1 MKHFLHILVLTLILA
16 LPLRVCA
23 DTVTF
28 DFTTDGGLHALGI
41 GKPNPKKGTDLS
53 DKGYTLQ
60 DVTLTQKKNNAST
73 PTRIWNSKGNI
84 ELRFYANSELTLS
97 VPAGKQITSIIFT
110 GNLKSTCNSG
120 ALNDLSWTNKN
131 SVTNSVTFKA
141 SATNNIKTITVNYS
155 ATQPTKPI
163 AKVNSIK
170 ELKTL
175 ASGTKAT
182 LTLTDGNE
190 GSMARVLYVFGTGNT
205 QEAYVRDATG
215 AICFY
220 GINPNVPF
228 VSNQHLAGQITGEYV
243 VENGVPYFKA
253 IPNVTNTSLLVIA
266 APVTEQAVQP
276 TEIEAKNY
284 LDNTADWVYLKNLTL
299 VDDAL
304 TTQDGIVINNRFGSN
319 EKYTAPYQGA
329 IIDLTG
335 IVVPNSGRKEIN
347 PIYLNSHR
355 PITFV
360 IDEEKTFVLPQSD
373 ITDAAVR
380 LKRTFSA
387 DHWDTFAVPFDI
399 EEKDLAG
406 AKIAIFTK
414 QVEDNNL
421 IFDDKQTQIEAGK
434 PYLIKWNIENPTFEG
449 ITLKATKPETVT
461 SNDGQY
467 SFVAVYSPKT
477 LALDKTERYLST
489 DKSLNYPVSVD
500 NKANLLKGLHA
511 YYRVPATATVKISF
525 SSTPNA
531 ITRPFMLTNK
541 VMKVYNLNGQY
552 VGSTLNNLPKGVYIV
567 NGHKLII
574 K

>member
-28 DFTTDGGLHALGI
+28 DFTTDEGLKALGI
-41 GKPNPKKGTDLS
+41 EKPKQGKAANLS

-120 ALNDLSWTNKN
+120 ALNGLSWINN
-131 SVTNSVTFKA
+131 DSVISSVTFKA
-141 SATNNIKTITVNYS
+141 SATNNINTITVNYS

-175 ASGTKAT
+175 ESGTKAT

-205 QEAYVRDATG
+205 QEAYVRDTTG
-215 AICFY
+215 AVCFY

-243 VENGVPYFKA
+243 VENGVPCFKA

-276 TEIEAKNY
+276 KEIKAKNY
-284 LDNTADWVYLKNLTL
+284 LDNTADWVCLKDQTL

-329 IIDLTG
+329 IIDLAG

-360 IDEEKTFVLPQSD
+360 IDEEKAFVLPQSD

-406 AKIAIFTK
+406 AKIATFTK
-414 QVEDNNL
+414 QVEDNTM
-421 IFDDKQTQIEAGK
+421 IFDDKQTQIAAGK

-449 ITLKATKPETVT
+449 ITLKTTTPETVT

-489 DKSLNYPVSVD
+489 DESLNYPRNAD

-525 SSTPNA
+525 SPTPNA
-531 ITRPFMLTNK
+531 ITRPYMLTNK
-541 VMKVYNLNGQY
+541 ATKVYNLNGQY
-552 VGSTLNNLPKGVYIV
+552 VGSTLTNLPKGVYIV

>member
-1 MKHFLHILVLTLILA
+1 MKHFLHILALTLLWVS
-16 LPLRVCA
+16 PLRVCA
-23 DTVTF
+23 ESVTF
-28 DFTTDGGLHALGI
+28 DFTTDGGLNALGI
-41 GKPNPKKGTDLS
+41 AKPNQGKATNLL
-53 DKGYTLQ
+53 DKGYSLQ
-60 DVTLTQKKNNAST
+60 DVTLTQKQNNAST

-97 VPAGKQITSIIFT
+97 VPAGKQITSIVFT
-110 GNLKSTCNSG
+110 GKLKSTCNSG
-120 ALNDLSWTNKN
+120 ALNGLSWTNN
-131 SVTNSVTFKA
+131 DSVINSVTFKA
-141 SATNNIKTITVNYS
+141 SATNNINTITVNYS

-175 ASGTKAT
+175 ESGTKAT

-215 AICFY
+215 AVCFY

-243 VENGVPYFKA
+243 VENGVPCFKA

-276 TEIEAKNY
+276 KEIEAKNY
-284 LDNTADWVYLKNLTL
+284 LDNTADWVCLKDQTL
-299 VDDAL
+299 IDDAL

-329 IIDLTG
+329 IIDLAG
-335 IVVPNSGRKEIN
+335 IVVPNSERKEIN
-347 PIYLNSHR
+347 PIYLNNHR

-380 LKRTFSA
+380 LKRTFSS

-399 EEKDLAG
+399 EAKELSG
-406 AKIAIFTK
+406 A
-414 QVEDNNL
+414 
-421 IFDDKQTQIEAGK
+421 
-434 PYLIKWNIENPTFEG
+434 
-449 ITLKATKPETVT
+449 
-461 SNDGQY
+461 
-467 SFVAVYSPKT
+467 
-477 LALDKTERYLST
+477 
-489 DKSLNYPVSVD
+489 
-500 NKANLLKGLHA
+500 
-511 YYRVPATATVKISF
+511 
-525 SSTPNA
+525 
-531 ITRPFMLTNK
+531 
-541 VMKVYNLNGQY
+541 
-552 VGSTLNNLPKGVYIV
+552 
-567 NGHKLII
+567 
-574 K
+574 

>member
-28 DFTTDGGLHALGI
+28 DFTTNRGLKALGI
-41 GKPNPKKGTDLS
+41 EKPKQGKAANLS

-60 DVTLTQKKNNAST
+60 DVTLTQKKNNAPM

-110 GNLKSTCNSG
+110 GNLKSTCYSG
-120 ALNDLSWTNKN
+120 ALNGLSWTNNN
-131 SVTNSVTFKA
+131 SMINSVTFKA
-141 SATNNIKTITVNYS
+141 SATNKINTITVYYS

-163 AKVNSIK
+163 AKVNCIK
-170 ELKTL
+170 ELKAL

-205 QEAYVRDATG
+205 QEAYVRDTTG
-215 AICFY
+215 AVCFY

-243 VENGVPYFKA
+243 VENGVPCFKA

-276 TEIEAKNY
+276 KEIKAKNY
-284 LDNTADWVYLKNLTL
+284 LDNTADWVCLKDQTL

-319 EKYTAPYQGA
+319 KKYTAPYQGA
-329 IIDLTG
+329 IIDLVG

-347 PIYLNSHR
+347 PIYLNNHR

-360 IDEEKTFVLPQSD
+360 IDEEKAFVLPQSD
-373 ITDAAVR
+373 ITDAAVH

-387 DHWDTFAVPFDI
+387 DHWDTFSVPFDI
-399 EEKDLAG
+399 EEKDLAN
-406 AKIAIFTK
+406 AKIATFTK
-414 QVEDNNL
+414 QVEDNTM
-421 IFDDKQTQIEAGK
+421 IFDDKQTQIAAGK
-434 PYLIKWNIENPTFEG
+434 PYLIKWNIKNPTFEG

-489 DKSLNYPVSVD
+489 DESLNYPVSAD
-500 NKANLLKGLHA
+500 NEANLLKGLHA

-531 ITRPFMLTNK
+531 ITRPYMLTDK
-541 VMKVYNLNGQY
+541 AMKVYNLNGQY
-552 VGSTLNNLPKGVYIV
+552 VGSTLSNLPKGVYIV

>member
-1 MKHFLHILVLTLILA
+1 MA

-28 DFTTDGGLHALGI
+28 DFTTDGGLNALGI
-41 GKPNPKKGTDLS
+41 VKPKQGKATNLL
-53 DKGYTLQ
+53 DKGYSLQ
-60 DVTLTQKKNNAST
+60 DVTLTQKQNNAST

-84 ELRFYANSELTLS
+84 ELRFYTNSELTLS
-97 VPAGKQITSIIFT
+97 VPAGKQITSIVLT
-110 GNLKSTCNSG
+110 GNLKCTCNCG
-120 ALNDLSWTNKN
+120 ALNGLSWTNNN
-131 SVTNSVTFKA
+131 SVISSVTFKA
-141 SATNNIKTITVNYS
+141 SATNNINTITVNYS

-170 ELKTL
+170 ELKAL

-182 LTLTDGNE
+182 LTFTDGNE
-190 GSMARVLYVFGTGNT
+190 GSMARVLYAFGTGDT

-215 AICFY
+215 AVCFY

-276 TEIEAKNY
+276 KEIEAKNY
-284 LDNTADWVYLKNLTL
+284 LDNTADWVCLKDQTL
-299 VDDAL
+299 INDAL

-319 EKYTAPYQGA
+319 EKYTTPYQGA
-329 IIDLTG
+329 IIDLAG

-347 PIYLNSHR
+347 PIYLNNHR

-399 EEKDLAG
+399 EAKDLAG
-406 AKIAIFTK
+406 AKIATFTK
-414 QVEDNNL
+414 QVEDNTM

-434 PYLIKWNIENPTFEG
+434 PYLIKWNIDNPTFEG
-449 ITLKATKPETVT
+449 ITLKATTPETVT

-477 LALDKTERYLST
+477 LTVDKTERYLST
-489 DKSLNYPVSVD
+489 DESLNYPVSAD
-500 NKANLLKGLHA
+500 NKTNLLKGLHA
-511 YYRVPATATVKISF
+511 YYRVPPTATVKISF

-531 ITRPFMLTNK
+531 ITRPYMLTDK
-541 VMKVYNLNGQY
+541 AIKVYNLNGQY
-552 VGSTLNNLPKGVYIV
+552 VGSTLSNLPKGVYIV
-567 NGHKLII
+567 NGQKLII

>member
-1 MKHFLHILVLTLILA
+1 MI
-16 LPLRVCA
+16 
-23 DTVTF
+23 
-28 DFTTDGGLHALGI
+28 
-41 GKPNPKKGTDLS
+41 
-53 DKGYTLQ
+53 
-60 DVTLTQKKNNAST
+60 
-73 PTRIWNSKGNI
+73 
-84 ELRFYANSELTLS
+84 
-97 VPAGKQITSIIFT
+97 
-110 GNLKSTCNSG
+110 
-120 ALNDLSWTNKN
+120 
-131 SVTNSVTFKA
+131 NSVTFKA
-141 SATNNIKTITVNYS
+141 SATNKINTITVYYS

-163 AKVNSIK
+163 AKVNCIK
-170 ELKTL
+170 ELKAL

-190 GSMARVLYVFGTGNT
+190 GSMARILYVFGTGNT
-205 QEAYVRDATG
+205 QEAYVRDMTG
-215 AICFY
+215 AVCFY

-228 VSNQHLAGQITGEYV
+228 VSNQHIAGQITGEYV
-243 VENGVPYFKA
+243 VKNGVPCFKA

-276 TEIEAKNY
+276 KEIKAKNY
-284 LDNTADWVYLKNLTL
+284 LDNTADWVCLKDQTL

-319 EKYTAPYQGA
+319 EKYTAPYQDA
-329 IIDLTG
+329 IIDLAG
-335 IVVPNSGRKEIN
+335 IVVPNSRRKEIN
-347 PIYLNSHR
+347 PIYLNNHR

-360 IDEEKTFVLPQSD
+360 IDEEKAFVLPQSD

-387 DHWDTFAVPFDI
+387 DHWDTFSVPFDI

-406 AKIAIFTK
+406 AKIATFTK
-414 QVEDNNL
+414 QVEDNTM
-421 IFDDKQTQIEAGK
+421 IFDDKQTQIAAGK
-434 PYLIKWNIENPTFEG
+434 PYLIKWNIENPIFEG

-489 DKSLNYPVSVD
+489 DESLNYPISVD
-500 NKANLLKGLHA
+500 NKTNLLNGLHA

-525 SSTPNA
+525 SSTSDA
-531 ITRPFMLTNK
+531 ITRPYILTNK

-552 VGSTLNNLPKGVYIV
+552 VGSTLTNLPKGVYIV

>member
-1 MKHFLHILVLTLILA
+1 MKHFLHIFVLTLILA

-28 DFTTDGGLHALGI
+28 DFTTDEGLNALGI
-41 GKPNPKKGTDLS
+41 KKPNPKKGTDLS
-53 DKGYTLQ
+53 DTGYTLQ
-60 DVTLTQKKNNAST
+60 DVTLTQKKKNASA
-73 PTRIWNSKGNI
+73 PTRIWNSKVNI

-97 VPAGKQITSIIFT
+97 VPAEKQITSIVFT

-120 ALNDLSWTNKN
+120 SLNDLSWTNNN
-131 SVTNSVTFKA
+131 SVISSVTFKA
-141 SATNNIKTITVNYS
+141 SATNNINTITVNYS

-170 ELKTL
+170 ELKAL
-175 ASGTKAT
+175 ASGTKAI

-205 QEAYVRDATG
+205 QEAYIRDKTG
-215 AICFY
+215 AVCFY
-220 GINPNVPF
+220 SINPNVAF

-276 TEIEAKNY
+276 KEIEAKNY
-284 LDNTADWVYLKNLTL
+284 LDNTADWVCLKNLTL
-299 VDDAL
+299 IDDAL
-304 TTQDGIVINNRFGSN
+304 STQDGIVINNRFGSN

-329 IIDLTG
+329 IIDLAG
-335 IVVPNSGRKEIN
+335 IVVPNSERKEIN
-347 PIYLNSHR
+347 PIYLNNHR

-360 IDEEKTFVLPQSD
+360 IDEEKAFVLPQSD

-399 EEKDLAG
+399 EAKDLAN
-406 AKIAIFTK
+406 AKIATFTK
-414 QVEDNNL
+414 QVEDNTM

-434 PYLIKWNIENPTFEG
+434 PYLIKWNIENPSFEG
-449 ITLKATKPETVT
+449 ITLKATTPETVT

-477 LALDKTERYLST
+477 LVVDKTERYLST
-489 DKSLNYPVSVD
+489 DESLNYPVSAD
-500 NKANLLKGLHA
+500 NKANLLKGLHT

-531 ITRPFMLTNK
+531 ITRPYMLTDK
-541 VMKVYNLNGQY
+541 AMKVYNLNGQY
-552 VGSTLNNLPKGVYIV
+552 VGSTLSNLPKGVYIV
-567 NGHKLII
+567 NGHKMII

>member
-1 MKHFLHILVLTLILA
+1 MKHFLHIFVLTLILA

-28 DFTTDGGLHALGI
+28 DFTTDGGLNALGI
-41 GKPNPKKGTDLS
+41 KKPNPKKGTDLS
-53 DKGYTLQ
+53 DTGYTLQ
-60 DVTLTQKKNNAST
+60 DVTLTQKKKNASA
-73 PTRIWNSKGNI
+73 PTRIWNSKVNI

-97 VPAGKQITSIIFT
+97 VPAEKQITSIVFT

-120 ALNDLSWTNKN
+120 SLNDLSWTNNN
-131 SVTNSVTFKA
+131 SVISSVTFKA
-141 SATNNIKTITVNYS
+141 SATNNINTITVNYS

-170 ELKTL
+170 ELKAL
-175 ASGTKAT
+175 ASGTKAI

-205 QEAYVRDATG
+205 QEAYIRDKTG
-215 AICFY
+215 AVCFY
-220 GINPNVPF
+220 SINPNVAF

-276 TEIEAKNY
+276 KEIEAKNY
-284 LDNTADWVYLKNLTL
+284 LDNTADWVCLKNLTL
-299 VDDAL
+299 IDDAL
-304 TTQDGIVINNRFGSN
+304 STQDGIVINNRFGSN

-329 IIDLTG
+329 IIDLAG
-335 IVVPNSGRKEIN
+335 IVVPNSERKEIN
-347 PIYLNSHR
+347 PIYLNNHR

-360 IDEEKTFVLPQSD
+360 IDEEKAFVLPQSD

-399 EEKDLAG
+399 EAKDLAN
-406 AKIAIFTK
+406 AKIATFTK
-414 QVEDNNL
+414 QVEDNTM

-434 PYLIKWNIENPTFEG
+434 PYLIKWNIENPSFEG
-449 ITLKATKPETVT
+449 ITLKATTPETVT

-477 LALDKTERYLST
+477 LVVDKTERYLST
-489 DKSLNYPVSVD
+489 DESLNYPVSAD
-500 NKANLLKGLHA
+500 NKANLLKGLHT

-531 ITRPFMLTNK
+531 ITRPYMLTDK
-541 VMKVYNLNGQY
+541 AMKVYNLNGQY
-552 VGSTLNNLPKGVYIV
+552 VGSTLSNLPKGVYIV
-567 NGHKLII
+567 NGHKMII

>member
-1 MKHFLHILVLTLILA
+1 MKHFLHILGLTLILA

-120 ALNDLSWTNKN
+120 ALNGSSWTNNN

-141 SATNNIKTITVNYS
+141 SATNNINTITVNYS

-163 AKVNSIK
+163 AKVNCIK
-170 ELKTL
+170 ELKAL

-205 QEAYVRDATG
+205 QEAYVRDTTG
-215 AICFY
+215 AVCFY

-228 VSNQHLAGQITGEYV
+228 VSNQHIAGQITGEYV
-243 VENGVPYFKA
+243 VENGVPCFKA

-276 TEIEAKNY
+276 KEIKAKNY
-284 LDNTADWVYLKNLTL
+284 LDNTADWVCLKDQTL
-299 VDDAL
+299 VDDTL

-319 EKYTAPYQGA
+319 NKYTAPYQGA
-329 IIDLTG
+329 IIDLAG

-347 PIYLNSHR
+347 PIYLNNHR

-360 IDEEKTFVLPQSD
+360 IDEEKAFVLPQSD

-399 EEKDLAG
+399 EKKDLAG
-406 AKIAIFTK
+406 AKTATFTK
-414 QVEDNNL
+414 QVEDNTM

-467 SFVAVYSPKT
+467 SFVAVYSPQN

-489 DKSLNYPVSVD
+489 DESLNYPLSAD

-525 SSTPNA
+525 SPTPNA
-531 ITRPFMLTNK
+531 ITRPYMLTNK
-541 VMKVYNLNGQY
+541 VMTVYNLNGQY
-552 VGSTLNNLPKGVYIV
+552 VGSTLTNLPKGVYIV

>member
-16 LPLRVCA
+16 LPLRLCA
-23 DTVTF
+23 NTVTF
-28 DFTTDGGLHALGI
+28 DFTTDVGLNALGI

-53 DKGYTLQ
+53 DTGYTLQ
-60 DVTLTQKKNNAST
+60 DVTLTQKKNNASM

-97 VPAGKQITSIIFT
+97 VPAGKQITSIVLT
-110 GNLKSTCNSG
+110 GNLKCTCNCG
-120 ALNDLSWTNKN
+120 ALNGLSWTNNN
-131 SVTNSVTFKA
+131 SVMSSVTFKA
-141 SATNNIKTITVNYS
+141 SATNNINTITVNYS

-182 LTLTDGNE
+182 LTFTDGNE
-190 GSMARVLYVFGTGNT
+190 DSMARVLYVFETGNT

-215 AICFY
+215 AVCFY

-266 APVTEQAVQP
+266 APVTEQTVQP
-276 TEIEAKNY
+276 NEIEAKNY
-284 LDNTADWVYLKNLTL
+284 LDNTADCVCLKDQTL
-299 VDDAL
+299 IDDAL

-319 EKYTAPYQGA
+319 ENYTAPYKGA

-335 IVVPNSGRKEIN
+335 IAVPNSERKEIN
-347 PIYLNSHR
+347 PIYLNNQR

-360 IDEEKTFVLPQSD
+360 IDEEKAFVLPQSD

-387 DHWDTFAVPFDI
+387 EHWDTFAVPFDI
-399 EEKDLAG
+399 EAKDLAS
-406 AKIAIFTK
+406 AKIATFTK
-414 QVEDNNL
+414 QVEDNTM
-421 IFDDKQTQIEAGK
+421 IFNDKQTQIAAGK

-449 ITLKATKPETVT
+449 ITLKATTPETVT

-477 LALDKTERYLST
+477 LAVDKTERYLST
-489 DKSLNYPVSVD
+489 DESLNYPVSAD
-500 NKANLLKGLHA
+500 NKANLLKGLHV
-511 YYRVPATATVKISF
+511 YYCVPATATVKISF

-531 ITRPFMLTNK
+531 ITRPYMLTNK
-541 VMKVYNLNGQY
+541 AMKVYNLNGQY
-552 VGSTLNNLPKGVYIV
+552 VGSTLSNLPKGVYIV

>member
-1 MKHFLHILVLTLILA
+1 MKHFLHILVLTLVLA
-16 LPLRVCA
+16 SPLRVCA
-23 DTVTF
+23 ESVTF
-28 DFTTDGGLHALGI
+28 DFTTDGGLNALGI
-41 GKPNPKKGTDLS
+41 VKPNQGKATNLL
-53 DKGYTLQ
+53 DKGYSLQ
-60 DVTLTQKKNNAST
+60 DVTLTQKQNNAST

-84 ELRFYANSELTLS
+84 ELRFYANSEITLS

-120 ALNDLSWTNKN
+120 ALNGLSWTNN
-131 SVTNSVTFKA
+131 DSMINSVTFKA
-141 SATNNIKTITVNYS
+141 SATNNINTITVNYS

-163 AKVNSIK
+163 AKVNCIK

-182 LTLTDGNE
+182 LTFTDGNE

-205 QEAYVRDATG
+205 QQAYVRDTTG
-215 AICFY
+215 AVCFY

-243 VENGVPYFKA
+243 VENGIPYFKA

-276 TEIEAKNY
+276 KEIEAKNY
-284 LDNTADWVYLKNLTL
+284 LDNTADWVCLKDQTL
-299 VDDAL
+299 IDDAL

-319 EKYTAPYQGA
+319 EKYTAPYKGA
-329 IIDLTG
+329 IIDLAG
-335 IVVPNSGRKEIN
+335 IVVPNSERKEIN
-347 PIYLNSHR
+347 PIYLNNHR

-360 IDEEKTFVLPQSD
+360 IDEEKAFALPQSD

-399 EEKDLAG
+399 EAKDLAS
-406 AKIAIFTK
+406 AKIATFTK
-414 QVEDNNL
+414 QVEDNTL
-421 IFDDKQTQIEAGK
+421 IFNDKKTQIKAGK

-449 ITLKATKPETVT
+449 ITLKATTPETVT

-477 LALDKTERYLST
+477 LAVDKTERYLST
-489 DKSLNYPVSVD
+489 DESLNYPVSAD

-525 SSTPNA
+525 SPTPNA
-531 ITRPFMLTNK
+531 ITRPYMLTNK
-541 VMKVYNLNGQY
+541 AMKVYNLNGQY
-552 VGSTLNNLPKGVYIV
+552 VGSTLSDLPKGVYIV

>member
-28 DFTTDGGLHALGI
+28 DFTTDGGLNALGI
-41 GKPNPKKGTDLS
+41 KKPNPKKGTDLS
-53 DKGYTLQ
+53 DEGYTLH

-73 PTRIWNSKGNI
+73 PTRIWNSKSNI

-97 VPAGKQITSIIFT
+97 VPAGKQITSIVFT

-120 ALNDLSWTNKN
+120 ALNGLSWTNNN
-131 SVTNSVTFKA
+131 SVISSVTFKA
-141 SATNNIKTITVNYS
+141 SATNNINTITVNYS

-170 ELKTL
+170 ELKAL

-182 LTLTDGNE
+182 LILTDGNE
-190 GSMARVLYVFGTGNT
+190 GSMARVLYAFGTGNT

-215 AICFY
+215 AVCFY

-276 TEIEAKNY
+276 KEIEAKNY
-284 LDNTADWVYLKNLTL
+284 LDNTADWVCLKDQTL
-299 VDDAL
+299 IDDAL

-329 IIDLTG
+329 IIDLAG

-347 PIYLNSHR
+347 PIYLNNHR

-373 ITDAAVR
+373 ITDVAVR

-399 EEKDLAG
+399 EAKDLAS
-406 AKIAIFTK
+406 AKIATFTK
-414 QVEDNNL
+414 QVEDNTL

-449 ITLKATKPETVT
+449 ITLKATTPETVT

-477 LALDKTERYLST
+477 LAVNKTERYLST
-489 DKSLNYPVSVD
+489 DESLNYPVSAD

-531 ITRPFMLTNK
+531 ITRPYMHTDK
-541 VMKVYNLNGQY
+541 AVKVYNLNGQY
-552 VGSTLNNLPKGVYIV
+552 VGNTLSNLPKGVYIM

>member
-1 MKHFLHILVLTLILA
+1 MKHFLHILALTLLWVS
-16 LPLRVCA
+16 PLRVCA

-28 DFTTDGGLHALGI
+28 DFTNDGGLNALGI
-41 GKPNPKKGTDLS
+41 EKPKQGKAANLS

-60 DVTLTQKKNNAST
+60 DVTLMQKKNNAST

-97 VPAGKQITSIIFT
+97 VPAGKQITSIVFT
-110 GNLKSTCNSG
+110 GKLKSTCNSG
-120 ALNDLSWTNKN
+120 ALNGLSWTNN
-131 SVTNSVTFKA
+131 DSVINSVTFKA
-141 SATNNIKTITVNYS
+141 SATNNINTITVNYS

-175 ASGTKAT
+175 ESGTKAT

-215 AICFY
+215 AVCFY

-276 TEIEAKNY
+276 KEIEAKNY
-284 LDNTADWVYLKNLTL
+284 LDNTADWVCLKDQTL

-319 EKYTAPYQGA
+319 EKYTAPYKGA
-329 IIDLTG
+329 IIDLAG
-335 IVVPNSGRKEIN
+335 IVVPNSERKEIN
-347 PIYLNSHR
+347 PIYLNNHR

-373 ITDAAVR
+373 ITDVAVR

-399 EEKDLAG
+399 EAKDLAG
-406 AKIAIFTK
+406 AKIATFTK
-414 QVEDNNL
+414 QVEDNTM
-421 IFDDKQTQIEAGK
+421 IFDDKQTQIAAGK

-449 ITLKATKPETVT
+449 ITLKATTPETVT
-461 SNDGQY
+461 SNDGKY

-489 DKSLNYPVSVD
+489 DENLNYPVSAD

-525 SSTPNA
+525 SSTSDA
-531 ITRPFMLTNK
+531 ITRPYMLTNK
-541 VMKVYNLNGQY
+541 AMKVYNLNGQY
-552 VGSTLNNLPKGVYIV
+552 VGSTLSNLPKGVYIV

>member
-28 DFTTDGGLHALGI
+28 DFTTDEGLKALGI
-41 GKPNPKKGTDLS
+41 EKPKQGKAANLS

-120 ALNDLSWTNKN
+120 ALNGLSWINN
-131 SVTNSVTFKA
+131 DSVISSVTFKA
-141 SATNNIKTITVNYS
+141 SATNYINTITVNYS

-163 AKVNSIK
+163 AKVNCIK

-205 QEAYVRDATG
+205 QEAYVRDTTG
-215 AICFY
+215 AVCFY

-243 VENGVPYFKA
+243 VENGIPYFKA

-276 TEIEAKNY
+276 KEIKAKNY
-284 LDNTADWVYLKNLTL
+284 LDNTADWVCLKDQTL

-319 EKYTAPYQGA
+319 EKYTAPYKGA
-329 IIDLTG
+329 IIDLAG
-335 IVVPNSGRKEIN
+335 IVVPNSERKEIN
-347 PIYLNSHR
+347 PIYLNNHR

-360 IDEEKTFVLPQSD
+360 IDEEKAFTLPQSD

-406 AKIAIFTK
+406 AKIATFTK
-414 QVEDNNL
+414 QVEDNTM

-434 PYLIKWNIENPTFEG
+434 PYLIKWNIENSTFEG
-449 ITLKATKPETVT
+449 ITLKTTTPETVT

-489 DKSLNYPVSVD
+489 DESLNYPRNAD

-525 SSTPNA
+525 SSIPNA
-531 ITRPFMLTNK
+531 ITRPYMLTNK
-541 VMKVYNLNGQY
+541 AIKVYNLNGQY

>member
-28 DFTTDGGLHALGI
+28 DFTTDGGLHALGT

-120 ALNDLSWTNKN
+120 ALNGLSWTNNN
-131 SVTNSVTFKA
+131 SMINSVTFKA
-141 SATNNIKTITVNYS
+141 SATNKINTITVNYS

-163 AKVNSIK
+163 AKVNCIK
-170 ELKTL
+170 ELKAL

-215 AICFY
+215 AVCFY

-266 APVTEQAVQP
+266 APITEQAVQP
-276 TEIEAKNY
+276 KEIEAKNY
-284 LDNTADWVYLKNLTL
+284 LDNTADWVCLKDQTL
-299 VDDAL
+299 IDDAL

-335 IVVPNSGRKEIN
+335 IAVPNSERKEIN
-347 PIYLNSHR
+347 PIYLNNQR

-399 EEKDLAG
+399 EAKDLAG
-406 AKIAIFTK
+406 AKIATFTK
-414 QVEDNNL
+414 QVEDNTM

-461 SNDGQY
+461 SNDGKY

-489 DKSLNYPVSVD
+489 DENLNYPVSAD
-500 NKANLLKGLHA
+500 NKTNLLKGLHA

-525 SSTPNA
+525 SSTSDA
-531 ITRPFMLTNK
+531 ITHPYMLTNK
-541 VMKVYNLNGQY
+541 VMKAYNLNGQY
-552 VGSTLNNLPKGVYIV
+552 VGSTLSDLPKGVYIV

>member
-1 MKHFLHILVLTLILA
+1 M
-16 LPLRVCA
+16 
-23 DTVTF
+23 
-28 DFTTDGGLHALGI
+28 
-41 GKPNPKKGTDLS
+41 
-53 DKGYTLQ
+53 
-60 DVTLTQKKNNAST
+60 
-73 PTRIWNSKGNI
+73 
-84 ELRFYANSELTLS
+84 
-97 VPAGKQITSIIFT
+97 
-110 GNLKSTCNSG
+110 
-120 ALNDLSWTNKN
+120 SWTNNN
-131 SVTNSVTFKA
+131 SVISSVTFKA
-141 SATNNIKTITVNYS
+141 SATNNINTITVNYS

-170 ELKTL
+170 ELKAL

-190 GSMARVLYVFGTGNT
+190 GSMARVLYAFGTGDT

-215 AICFY
+215 AVCFY

-276 TEIEAKNY
+276 KEIEAKNY
-284 LDNTADWVYLKNLTL
+284 LDNTADWVCLKDQTL
-299 VDDAL
+299 INDAL

-329 IIDLTG
+329 IIDLAG
-335 IVVPNSGRKEIN
+335 IAVPNSGRKEIN
-347 PIYLNSHR
+347 PIYLNNHR

-373 ITDAAVR
+373 ITDVAVR

-399 EEKDLAG
+399 EAKDLAG
-406 AKIAIFTK
+406 AKIATFTK
-414 QVEDNNL
+414 QVEDNTL

-449 ITLKATKPETVT
+449 ITLKATTPETVT

-477 LALDKTERYLST
+477 LTVDKTERYLST
-489 DKSLNYPVSVD
+489 DESLNYPVSAD
-500 NKANLLKGLHA
+500 NKTNLLKGLHA

-531 ITRPFMLTNK
+531 ITRPYMLTNK
-541 VMKVYNLNGQY
+541 AMKVYNLNGQY
-552 VGSTLNNLPKGVYIV
+552 VGSTLSNLPKGAYIV

>member
-1 MKHFLHILVLTLILA
+1 MKHFLHILALTLLWVS
-16 LPLRVCA
+16 PLRVCA
-23 DTVTF
+23 ESVTF
-28 DFTTDGGLHALGI
+28 DFTTDEGLNALGI
-41 GKPNPKKGTDLS
+41 AKPKQGKATNLL
-53 DKGYTLQ
+53 DKGYSLQ
-60 DVTLTQKKNNAST
+60 DVTLTQKQNNASM

-97 VPAGKQITSIIFT
+97 VPAGKQITSIVFT
-110 GNLKSTCNSG
+110 GKLKSTCNSG
-120 ALNDLSWTNKN
+120 ALNGLSWTNN
-131 SVTNSVTFKA
+131 NLVINSVTFKA
-141 SATNNIKTITVNYS
+141 SATNNINTITVNYS

-182 LTLTDGNE
+182 LTFTDGNE
-190 GSMARVLYVFGTGNT
+190 GSMARVLYAFGTGNT

-215 AICFY
+215 AVCFY

-276 TEIEAKNY
+276 KEIEAKNY
-284 LDNTADWVYLKNLTL
+284 LDNTADWVCLKDQTL

-329 IIDLTG
+329 IIDLAG
-335 IVVPNSGRKEIN
+335 IAVPNSGRKEIN
-347 PIYLNSHR
+347 PIYLNNHR

-399 EEKDLAG
+399 EAKDLAG
-406 AKIAIFTK
+406 AKIATFTK
-414 QVEDNNL
+414 QVEDNTL

-449 ITLKATKPETVT
+449 ITLKATTPETVT

-477 LALDKTERYLST
+477 LTVDKTERYLST
-489 DKSLNYPVSVD
+489 DESLNYPVSAD

-511 YYRVPATATVKISF
+511 YYRVPATAIVKISF
-525 SSTPNA
+525 SSTSDA
-531 ITRPFMLTNK
+531 ITHPYMLTNK

-552 VGSTLNNLPKGVYIV
+552 VGSMLNNLPKGVYIV

>member
-1 MKHFLHILVLTLILA
+1 MKQFLHILVLTLILA

-28 DFTTDGGLHALGI
+28 DFTTDGGLNALGI
-41 GKPNPKKGTDLS
+41 EKPKQGKAANLS

-60 DVTLTQKKNNAST
+60 DVTLTQKQNNASM
-73 PTRIWNSKGNI
+73 PTRIWNSKGSI
-84 ELRFYANSELTLS
+84 DLRTYPNSELTLS
-97 VPAGKQITSIIFT
+97 VPVGKQITSISFD
-110 GNLKSTCNSG
+110 GNVKNTCNIG
-120 ALNDLSWTNKN
+120 ELNGLSWTNN
-131 SVTNSVTFKA
+131 DSVINSVTFKA
-141 SATNNIKTITVNYS
+141 SATNNINTITVNYS
-155 ATQPTKPI
+155 ATQPTEPI

-170 ELKTL
+170 ELKAL

-215 AICFY
+215 AVCFY
-220 GINPNVPF
+220 GINPNVAF

-276 TEIEAKNY
+276 KEIEAKNY
-284 LDNTADWVYLKNLTL
+284 LDNTADWVCLKDQTL
-299 VDDAL
+299 IDDAL

-329 IIDLTG
+329 IIDLAG
-335 IVVPNSGRKEIN
+335 IAVPNSERKEIN
-347 PIYLNSHR
+347 PIYLNNHR

-360 IDEEKTFVLPQSD
+360 IDEEKAFVLPQSD

-399 EEKDLAG
+399 EAKDLAS
-406 AKIAIFTK
+406 AKIAKFTK
-414 QVEDNNL
+414 QVENNTL
-421 IFDDKQTQIEAGK
+421 IFDNKQSQIEAGK

-449 ITLKATKPETVT
+449 IKLKTTTPETVT

-477 LALDKTERYLST
+477 LAVDKTERYLST
-489 DKSLNYPVSVD
+489 DESLNYPVSAD

-531 ITRPFMLTNK
+531 ITRPYMLTDK
-541 VMKVYNLNGQY
+541 AMKVYNLNGQY
-552 VGSTLNNLPKGVYIV
+552 VGSTLSNLPKGVYIV

>member
-28 DFTTDGGLHALGI
+28 DFTTDGGLNALGI
-41 GKPNPKKGTDLS
+41 VKPKQGKATNLL
-53 DKGYTLQ
+53 DKGYSLQ
-60 DVTLTQKKNNAST
+60 DVTLTQKQNNASM

-97 VPAGKQITSIIFT
+97 VPAGKQITSIVFT

-120 ALNDLSWTNKN
+120 ALNGLSWTNNN
-131 SVTNSVTFKA
+131 SVISSVTFKA
-141 SATNNIKTITVNYS
+141 SATNNINTITVNYS

-170 ELKTL
+170 ELKAL

-190 GSMARVLYVFGTGNT
+190 GSMARVLYAFGTGDT
-205 QEAYVRDATG
+205 QEAYVHDATG
-215 AICFY
+215 AVCFY

-276 TEIEAKNY
+276 KEIEAKNY
-284 LDNTADWVYLKNLTL
+284 LDNTADWVCLKDQTL
-299 VDDAL
+299 INDAL

-319 EKYTAPYQGA
+319 EKHTAPYQGA
-329 IIDLTG
+329 IIDLAG
-335 IVVPNSGRKEIN
+335 IAVPNSGRKEIN
-347 PIYLNSHR
+347 PIYLNNHR

-373 ITDAAVR
+373 ITDVAVR

-399 EEKDLAG
+399 EAKDLAG
-406 AKIAIFTK
+406 AKIATFTK
-414 QVEDNNL
+414 QVEDNTL

-449 ITLKATKPETVT
+449 ITLKATTPETVT

-477 LALDKTERYLST
+477 LTVDKTERYLST
-489 DKSLNYPVSVD
+489 DESLNYPVSAD
-500 NKANLLKGLHA
+500 NKTNLLKGLHA

-531 ITRPFMLTNK
+531 ITRPYMLTNK
-541 VMKVYNLNGQY
+541 AMKVYNLNGQY
-552 VGSTLNNLPKGVYIV
+552 VGSTLSNLPKGAYIV

>member
-1 MKHFLHILVLTLILA
+1 MKHFLHILALTLLWVS
-16 LPLRVCA
+16 PLRVCA
-23 DTVTF
+23 ESVTF
-28 DFTTDGGLHALGI
+28 DFTTDEGLNALGI
-41 GKPNPKKGTDLS
+41 VKPKQGKATNLL
-53 DKGYTLQ
+53 DKGYSLQ
-60 DVTLTQKKNNAST
+60 DVTLTQKQNNAST
-73 PTRIWNSKGNI
+73 PTRIWNSKDNI

-97 VPAGKQITSIIFT
+97 VPAGKQITSIVFT
-110 GNLKSTCNSG
+110 GKLKSTCNSG
-120 ALNDLSWTNKN
+120 ALNGLSWTNN
-131 SVTNSVTFKA
+131 DSVINSVTFKA
-141 SATNNIKTITVNYS
+141 SATNNINTITVNYS

-175 ASGTKAT
+175 ESGTKAT

-243 VENGVPYFKA
+243 VEYGVPYFKA

-276 TEIEAKNY
+276 KEIEAKNY
-284 LDNTADWVYLKNLTL
+284 LDNTADWVCLKDQTL
-299 VDDAL
+299 IDDAL

-319 EKYTAPYQGA
+319 EKYTAPYKGT
-329 IIDLTG
+329 IIDLAG
-335 IVVPNSGRKEIN
+335 IVVPNSERKEIN
-347 PIYLNSHR
+347 PIYLNNHR

-360 IDEEKTFVLPQSD
+360 IDEEKAFALPQSD

-380 LKRTFSA
+380 LKHTFST

-399 EEKDLAG
+399 EAKDLAG
-406 AKIAIFTK
+406 AKIATFTK
-414 QVEDNNL
+414 QVEDNTM
-421 IFDDKQTQIEAGK
+421 IFDDKQSQIAAGK

-449 ITLKATKPETVT
+449 ITLKTTTPETVT

-489 DKSLNYPVSVD
+489 DESLNYPVSAD

-531 ITRPFMLTNK
+531 ITRPYILTNK

-552 VGSTLNNLPKGVYIV
+552 VGSTLSNLPKGVYIV

>member
-28 DFTTDGGLHALGI
+28 DFTTDGGLKALGI
-41 GKPNPKKGTDLS
+41 EKPKQGKAANLS
-53 DKGYTLQ
+53 DEGYTLQ
-60 DVTLTQKKNNAST
+60 DVTLTQKKNNAQM

-84 ELRFYANSELTLS
+84 ELRFYASSELTLS

-120 ALNDLSWTNKN
+120 ALNGLSWTNDN
-131 SVTNSVTFKA
+131 SVINSVTFKA
-141 SATNNIKTITVNYS
+141 SATNKINTITVNYS

-170 ELKTL
+170 ELKAL

-205 QEAYVRDATG
+205 QEAYVRDKTG
-215 AICFY
+215 AVCFY

-276 TEIEAKNY
+276 KEIEAKNY
-284 LDNTADWVYLKNLTL
+284 LDNTADWVCLKDQTL
-299 VDDAL
+299 IDDAI

-319 EKYTAPYQGA
+319 NKYTAPYQGA
-329 IIDLTG
+329 IIDLAG
-335 IVVPNSGRKEIN
+335 IVVPNSGRKDIN

-399 EEKDLAG
+399 EAKDLAS
-406 AKIAIFTK
+406 AKIAKFTK
-414 QVEDNNL
+414 QVENNTL
-421 IFDDKQTQIEAGK
+421 IFDDKQSQIEAGK

-449 ITLKATKPETVT
+449 ITLKTTTPETVT

-489 DKSLNYPVSVD
+489 DESLNYPVSAD

-525 SSTPNA
+525 SSTPDA
-531 ITRPFMLTNK
+531 ITRPYMLTNK

-552 VGSTLNNLPKGVYIV
+552 VGSTLSDLPKGVYIV

>member
-1 MKHFLHILVLTLILA
+1 MKYFLHILVLTLILA

-28 DFTTDGGLHALGI
+28 DFTTDGGLNALGI
-41 GKPNPKKGTDLS
+41 KKPNPKKGTDLS
-53 DKGYTLQ
+53 DEGYTLH

-97 VPAGKQITSIIFT
+97 VPVGKQITSIVFT

-120 ALNDLSWTNKN
+120 ALNGLSWTNNN
-131 SVTNSVTFKA
+131 SVISSVTFKA
-141 SATNNIKTITVNYS
+141 SATNNINTITVNYS

-205 QEAYVRDATG
+205 QEAYIRDKTG
-215 AICFY
+215 AVCFY
-220 GINPNVPF
+220 SINPNVAF

-243 VENGVPYFKA
+243 VENGIPYFKA

-276 TEIEAKNY
+276 KEIEAKNY
-284 LDNTADWVYLKNLTL
+284 LDNTADWVCLKDQTL
-299 VDDAL
+299 INDAL

-335 IVVPNSGRKEIN
+335 IAVPNSERKEIN
-347 PIYLNSHR
+347 PIYLNNHR

-399 EEKDLAG
+399 EAKDLAS
-406 AKIAIFTK
+406 AKIATFTK
-414 QVEDNNL
+414 QVEDNTL
-421 IFDDKQTQIEAGK
+421 IFDDKQTLIEAGK

-449 ITLKATKPETVT
+449 ITLKATTPETVT

-467 SFVAVYSPKT
+467 SFVAVYSPKN

-489 DKSLNYPVSVD
+489 DESLNYPVSAD

-531 ITRPFMLTNK
+531 ITRPYILTNK

-552 VGSTLNNLPKGVYIV
+552 VGSTLSNLPKGVYIV

>member
-28 DFTTDGGLHALGI
+28 DFTTDRGLNALGI
-41 GKPNPKKGTDLS
+41 VKPKQGKATNLL
-53 DKGYTLQ
+53 DKGYSLQ
-60 DVTLTQKKNNAST
+60 DVTLTQKQNNASM

-97 VPAGKQITSIIFT
+97 VPAGKQITSIVFT
-110 GNLKSTCNSG
+110 GKLKSTCNSG
-120 ALNDLSWTNKN
+120 ALNGLSWTNNN
-131 SVTNSVTFKA
+131 SVMSSVTFKA
-141 SATNNIKTITVNYS
+141 SATNNINTITVNYS

-170 ELKTL
+170 ELKAL

-182 LTLTDGNE
+182 LTFTDGNE
-190 GSMARVLYVFGTGNT
+190 GSMARVLYAFGTGNT
-205 QEAYVRDATG
+205 QEAYVRDKTG
-215 AICFY
+215 AVCFY

-266 APVTEQAVQP
+266 APVTEQTVQP
-276 TEIEAKNY
+276 KEIEAKNY
-284 LDNTADWVYLKNLTL
+284 LDNTADWVCLKDQTL
-299 VDDAL
+299 IDDAL

-329 IIDLTG
+329 IIDLAG

-347 PIYLNSHR
+347 PIYLNNHR

-399 EEKDLAG
+399 EAKDLAG
-406 AKIAIFTK
+406 VKIATFTK
-414 QVEDNNL
+414 QVEDNTL

-449 ITLKATKPETVT
+449 ITLKATTPETVT

-477 LALDKTERYLST
+477 LAMDKTERYLST
-489 DKSLNYPVSVD
+489 DESLNYPVSAD

-531 ITRPFMLTNK
+531 ITRPYMLTNK

-552 VGSTLNNLPKGVYIV
+552 VGNTLSNLPKGVYIV

>member
-1 MKHFLHILVLTLILA
+1 MKHFLHIFVLTLILA

-23 DTVTF
+23 DTVIF
-28 DFTTDGGLHALGI
+28 DFTTDGGLNALGI
-41 GKPNPKKGTDLS
+41 KKPNPKKGTDLS
-53 DKGYTLQ
+53 DTGYTLQ
-60 DVTLTQKKNNAST
+60 DVTLTQKKKNASA
-73 PTRIWNSKGNI
+73 PTRLWNSKVNI

-97 VPAGKQITSIIFT
+97 VPAEKQITSIVFT

-120 ALNDLSWTNKN
+120 SLNDLSWTNNN
-131 SVTNSVTFKA
+131 SVISSVTFKA
-141 SATNNIKTITVNYS
+141 SATNNINTITVNYS

-170 ELKTL
+170 ELKAL
-175 ASGTKAT
+175 ASGTKAI

-205 QEAYVRDATG
+205 QEAYIRDKTG
-215 AICFY
+215 AVCFY
-220 GINPNVPF
+220 SINPNVAF

-276 TEIEAKNY
+276 KEIEAKNY
-284 LDNTADWVYLKNLTL
+284 LDNTADWVCLKNLTL
-299 VDDAL
+299 IDDAL
-304 TTQDGIVINNRFGSN
+304 STQDGIVINNRFGSN

-329 IIDLTG
+329 IIDLAG
-335 IVVPNSGRKEIN
+335 IVVPNSERKEIN
-347 PIYLNSHR
+347 PIYLNNHR

-360 IDEEKTFVLPQSD
+360 IDEEKAFVLPQSD

-399 EEKDLAG
+399 EAKDLAN
-406 AKIAIFTK
+406 AKIATFTK
-414 QVEDNNL
+414 QVEDNTM

-434 PYLIKWNIENPTFEG
+434 PYLIKWNIENPSFEG
-449 ITLKATKPETVT
+449 ITLKATTPETVT

-477 LALDKTERYLST
+477 LVVDKTERYLST
-489 DKSLNYPVSVD
+489 DESLNYPVSAD

-531 ITRPFMLTNK
+531 ITRPYMLTDK
-541 VMKVYNLNGQY
+541 AMKVYNLNGQY
-552 VGSTLNNLPKGVYIV
+552 VGSTLSNLPKGVYIV
-567 NGHKLII
+567 NGHKMII

>member
-23 DTVTF
+23 DSVTF
-28 DFTTDGGLHALGI
+28 DFTTDGGLNALGI
-41 GKPNPKKGTDLS
+41 VKPKQGKATNLL
-53 DKGYTLQ
+53 DKGYSLQ
-60 DVTLTQKKNNAST
+60 DVTLTQKQNNASM

-97 VPAGKQITSIIFT
+97 VPAGKQITSIVFT
-110 GNLKSTCNSG
+110 GKLKSTCNSG
-120 ALNDLSWTNKN
+120 ALNGLSWTNNN
-131 SVTNSVTFKA
+131 SVMSSVTFKA
-141 SATNNIKTITVNYS
+141 SATNNINTITVNYS

-170 ELKTL
+170 ELKAL

-182 LTLTDGNE
+182 LILTDGNE
-190 GSMARVLYVFGTGNT
+190 GSMARVLYVFGIGNT
-205 QEAYVRDATG
+205 QEAYIRDATG
-215 AICFY
+215 AVCFY

-276 TEIEAKNY
+276 KEIEAKNY
-284 LDNTADWVYLKNLTL
+284 LDNTADWVCLKDQTL
-299 VDDAL
+299 IDDAF
-304 TTQDGIVINNRFGSN
+304 TTQDDIVINNRFGSN
-319 EKYTAPYQGA
+319 EKYTAPYKGA
-329 IIDLTG
+329 IIDLAG
-335 IVVPNSGRKEIN
+335 VVVPNSGRKEIN
-347 PIYLNSHR
+347 PIYLNNHR
-355 PITFV
+355 PVTFV
-360 IDEEKTFVLPQSD
+360 IDEEKAFVLPQSD
-373 ITDAAVR
+373 ITYAAVR

-399 EEKDLAG
+399 EKKDLAG
-406 AKIAIFTK
+406 AKIATFTK
-414 QVEDNNL
+414 QVEDNTM

-434 PYLIKWNIENPTFEG
+434 PYLIKWNIDNPTFEG
-449 ITLKATKPETVT
+449 ITLKATTPETVT

-467 SFVAVYSPKT
+467 SFVAVYSPKN

-489 DKSLNYPVSVD
+489 DESLNYPVNAD

-531 ITRPFMLTNK
+531 ITRPYMLTDK
-541 VMKVYNLNGQY
+541 AMKVYNLNGQY
-552 VGSTLNNLPKGVYIV
+552 VGSTLSDLPKGVYIV

>member
-120 ALNDLSWTNKN
+120 ALNGSSWTNNN

-141 SATNNIKTITVNYS
+141 SATNNINTITVNYS

-163 AKVNSIK
+163 AKVNCIK
-170 ELKTL
+170 ELKAL

-190 GSMARVLYVFGTGNT
+190 GSMACVLYVFGTGNT
-205 QEAYVRDATG
+205 QEAYVRDTTG
-215 AICFY
+215 AVCFY

-228 VSNQHLAGQITGEYV
+228 VSNQHIAGQITGEYV
-243 VENGVPYFKA
+243 VENGVPCFKA

-276 TEIEAKNY
+276 KEIKAKNY
-284 LDNTADWVYLKNLTL
+284 LDNTADWVCLKDQTL

-319 EKYTAPYQGA
+319 NKYTAPYQGA
-329 IIDLTG
+329 IIDLAG
-335 IVVPNSGRKEIN
+335 IVVPNSERKEIN

-360 IDEEKTFVLPQSD
+360 IDEEKAFVLPQSD

-387 DHWDTFAVPFDI
+387 DHWDTFTVPFDI
-399 EEKDLAG
+399 EEKDLAN
-406 AKIAIFTK
+406 AKIATFTK
-414 QVEDNNL
+414 QVEDNTM

-467 SFVAVYSPKT
+467 SFVAVYSPQN

-489 DKSLNYPVSVD
+489 DESLNYPLNAD
-500 NKANLLKGLHA
+500 NKANILKGLHA

-531 ITRPFMLTNK
+531 ITHPYMLTDK
-541 VMKVYNLNGQY
+541 AMKVYNLNGQY
-552 VGSTLNNLPKGVYIV
+552 VGSTLTNLPKGVYIV

>member
-28 DFTTDGGLHALGI
+28 DFTTAEGLKALGI
-41 GKPNPKKGTDLS
+41 EKPKQGKAANLS

-84 ELRFYANSELTLS
+84 ELRFYTNSELTLS
-97 VPAGKQITSIIFT
+97 VPAGKQITSIVLT
-110 GNLKSTCNSG
+110 GNLKCTCNCG
-120 ALNDLSWTNKN
+120 ALNGLSWTNNN
-131 SVTNSVTFKA
+131 SVISSVTFKA
-141 SATNNIKTITVNYS
+141 SATNNINTITVNYS

-170 ELKTL
+170 ELKAL

-182 LTLTDGNE
+182 LTFTDGNE
-190 GSMARVLYVFGTGNT
+190 GSMARVLYAFGTGDT

-215 AICFY
+215 AVCFY

-276 TEIEAKNY
+276 KEIEAKNY
-284 LDNTADWVYLKNLTL
+284 LDNTADWVCLKDQTL
-299 VDDAL
+299 INDAL

-319 EKYTAPYQGA
+319 EKYTAPYKGA
-329 IIDLTG
+329 IIDLAG
-335 IVVPNSGRKEIN
+335 IVVPNSGKKEIN
-347 PIYLNSHR
+347 PIYLNNHR

-380 LKRTFSA
+380 LKRTFST

-399 EEKDLAG
+399 EAKDLAG
-406 AKIAIFTK
+406 AKIATFTK
-414 QVEDNNL
+414 QVEDNTM

-449 ITLKATKPETVT
+449 ITLKATTPETVT

-489 DKSLNYPVSVD
+489 DENLNYPVTAD

-531 ITRPFMLTNK
+531 ITRPYMLTDK
-541 VMKVYNLNGQY
+541 AIKVYNLNGQY
-552 VGSTLNNLPKGVYIV
+552 VGSTLSNLPKGVYIV
-567 NGHKLII
+567 NGQKLII

>member
-28 DFTTDGGLHALGI
+28 DFTTDGGLNALGI
-41 GKPNPKKGTDLS
+41 VKPKQGKATNLL
-53 DKGYTLQ
+53 DKGYSLQ
-60 DVTLTQKKNNAST
+60 DVTLTQKQNNASM
-73 PTRIWNSKGNI
+73 PTRIWNSKGSI
-84 ELRFYANSELTLS
+84 DLRTYPNSELTLS
-97 VPAGKQITSIIFT
+97 VPAGKQITSIVFT
-110 GNLKSTCNSG
+110 GKLKSTCNSG
-120 ALNDLSWTNKN
+120 ALNGLSWTNNN
-131 SVTNSVTFKA
+131 SVMSSVTFKA
-141 SATNNIKTITVNYS
+141 SATNNINTITVNYS
-155 ATQPTKPI
+155 ATQPTEPI

-170 ELKTL
+170 ELKAL

-182 LTLTDGNE
+182 LTFTDGNE
-190 GSMARVLYVFGTGNT
+190 GSMARVLYAFGTGNT

-215 AICFY
+215 AVCFY

-276 TEIEAKNY
+276 KEIEAKNY
-284 LDNTADWVYLKNLTL
+284 LDNTADWVCLKNLTL

-304 TTQDGIVINNRFGSN
+304 TTQDDIVINNRFGSN

-329 IIDLTG
+329 IIDLAG
-335 IVVPNSGRKEIN
+335 IAVPNSGRKEIN
-347 PIYLNSHR
+347 PIYLNNHR
-355 PITFV
+355 PVTFV
-360 IDEEKTFVLPQSD
+360 IDEEKAFVLPQSD

-399 EEKDLAG
+399 EAKDLAG
-406 AKIAIFTK
+406 AKIATFTK
-414 QVEDNNL
+414 QVEDNTM
-421 IFDDKQTQIEAGK
+421 IFDNKQTQIEAGK

-449 ITLKATKPETVT
+449 ITLKATTPETVT

-477 LALDKTERYLST
+477 LAVDKTERYLST
-489 DKSLNYPVSVD
+489 DESLNYPVSAD

-531 ITRPFMLTNK
+531 ITRPYMLTDK
-541 VMKVYNLNGQY
+541 AIKVYNLNGQY
-552 VGSTLNNLPKGVYIV
+552 VGSTLSNLPKGVYIV

>member
-28 DFTTDGGLHALGI
+28 DFTTDEGLKALGI
-41 GKPNPKKGTDLS
+41 EKPKQGKAANLS

-120 ALNDLSWTNKN
+120 ALNGLSWINN
-131 SVTNSVTFKA
+131 DSVISSVTFKA
-141 SATNNIKTITVNYS
+141 SATNYINTITVNYS

-163 AKVNSIK
+163 AKVNCIK

-205 QEAYVRDATG
+205 QEAYVRDTTG
-215 AICFY
+215 AVCFY

-243 VENGVPYFKA
+243 VENGVPCFKA

-276 TEIEAKNY
+276 KEIKAKNY
-284 LDNTADWVYLKNLTL
+284 LDNTADWVCLKDQTL

-329 IIDLTG
+329 IIDLAG

-360 IDEEKTFVLPQSD
+360 IDEEKAFVLPQSD

-399 EEKDLAG
+399 EAKDLAG

-414 QVEDNNL
+414 QVKDNTL
-421 IFDDKQTQIEAGK
+421 IFDDKQSQIEAGK
-434 PYLIKWNIENPTFEG
+434 PYLIKWNIENSTFEG
-449 ITLKATKPETVT
+449 ITLKTTKPETVT

-489 DKSLNYPVSVD
+489 DESLNYPVSAD

-525 SSTPNA
+525 SSTPDA
-531 ITRPFMLTNK
+531 ITHPYMLTNK
-541 VMKVYNLNGQY
+541 AMKVYNLNGQY
-552 VGSTLNNLPKGVYIV
+552 VGSTLTNLPKGVYIV

>member
-28 DFTTDGGLHALGI
+28 DFTTDEGLKALGI
-41 GKPNPKKGTDLS
+41 EKPKQGKAANLS

-120 ALNDLSWTNKN
+120 ALNGLSWINN
-131 SVTNSVTFKA
+131 DSVISSVTFKA
-141 SATNNIKTITVNYS
+141 SATNYINTITVNYS

-163 AKVNSIK
+163 AKVNCIK

-205 QEAYVRDATG
+205 QEAYVRDTTG
-215 AICFY
+215 AVCFY

-243 VENGVPYFKA
+243 VENGVPCFKA

-276 TEIEAKNY
+276 KEIKAKNY
-284 LDNTADWVYLKNLTL
+284 LDNTADWVCLKDQTL

-329 IIDLTG
+329 IIDLAG

-360 IDEEKTFVLPQSD
+360 IDEEKAFVLPQSD

-406 AKIAIFTK
+406 AKIATFTK
-414 QVEDNNL
+414 QVEDNTM

-434 PYLIKWNIENPTFEG
+434 PYLIKWNIENSTFEG
-449 ITLKATKPETVT
+449 ITLKTTTPETVT

-489 DKSLNYPVSVD
+489 DESLNYPRNAD

-525 SSTPNA
+525 SSIPNA
-531 ITRPFMLTNK
+531 ITRPYMLTDK

-552 VGSTLNNLPKGVYIV
+552 VGSTLTNLPKGVYIV

>member
-28 DFTTDGGLHALGI
+28 DFTTDGGLNALGI
-41 GKPNPKKGTDLS
+41 VKPKQGKATNLL
-53 DKGYTLQ
+53 DKGYSLQ
-60 DVTLTQKKNNAST
+60 DVTLTQKQNNAST

-84 ELRFYANSELTLS
+84 ELRFYTNSELTLS
-97 VPAGKQITSIIFT
+97 VPAGKQITSIVLT
-110 GNLKSTCNSG
+110 GNLKCTCNCG
-120 ALNDLSWTNKN
+120 ALNGLSWTNNN
-131 SVTNSVTFKA
+131 SVISSVTFKA
-141 SATNNIKTITVNYS
+141 SATNNINTITVNYS

-170 ELKTL
+170 ELKAL

-182 LTLTDGNE
+182 LTFTDGNE
-190 GSMARVLYVFGTGNT
+190 GSMARVLYAFGTGDT

-215 AICFY
+215 AVCFY

-276 TEIEAKNY
+276 KEIEAKNY
-284 LDNTADWVYLKNLTL
+284 LDNTADWVCLKDQTL
-299 VDDAL
+299 INDAL

-319 EKYTAPYQGA
+319 EKYTTPYQGA
-329 IIDLTG
+329 IIDLAG

-347 PIYLNSHR
+347 PIYLNNHR

-399 EEKDLAG
+399 EAKDLAG
-406 AKIAIFTK
+406 AKIATFTK
-414 QVEDNNL
+414 QVEDNTM

-434 PYLIKWNIENPTFEG
+434 PYLIKWNIDNPTFEG
-449 ITLKATKPETVT
+449 ITLKATTPETVT

-477 LALDKTERYLST
+477 LTVDKTERYLST
-489 DKSLNYPVSVD
+489 DESLNYPVSAD
-500 NKANLLKGLHA
+500 NKTNLLKGLHA
-511 YYRVPATATVKISF
+511 YYRVPPTATVKISF

-531 ITRPFMLTNK
+531 ITRPYMLTDK
-541 VMKVYNLNGQY
+541 AIKVYNLNGQY
-552 VGSTLNNLPKGVYIV
+552 VGSTLSNLPKGVYIV
-567 NGHKLII
+567 NGQKLII

>member
-1 MKHFLHILVLTLILA
+1 MKHFLHILALTLLWVS
-16 LPLRVCA
+16 PLRVCA

-28 DFTTDGGLHALGI
+28 DFTTDEGLKALGI
-41 GKPNPKKGTDLS
+41 EKPKQGKAANLS
-53 DKGYTLQ
+53 DEGYTLQ

-120 ALNDLSWTNKN
+120 ALNGLSWINN
-131 SVTNSVTFKA
+131 DSVISSVTFKA
-141 SATNNIKTITVNYS
+141 SATNYINTITVNYS

-163 AKVNSIK
+163 AKVNCIK

-205 QEAYVRDATG
+205 QEAYVRDKTG
-215 AICFY
+215 AVCFY

-243 VENGVPYFKA
+243 VENGVPCFKA

-276 TEIEAKNY
+276 KEIEAKNY
-284 LDNTADWVYLKNLTL
+284 LDNTADWVCLKDQTL

-329 IIDLTG
+329 IIDLAG

-347 PIYLNSHR
+347 PIHLNNHR

-360 IDEEKTFVLPQSD
+360 IDEEKTFVLPQND

-387 DHWDTFAVPFDI
+387 DHWDTFAVPFNI
-399 EEKDLAG
+399 EAKDLAG
-406 AKIAIFTK
+406 AKIATFTK

-449 ITLKATKPETVT
+449 ITLKATTPETVT

-489 DKSLNYPVSVD
+489 DENLNYPVSAD
-500 NKANLLKGLHA
+500 NKTNLLKGLHA

-531 ITRPFMLTNK
+531 ITRPHILTDK
-541 VMKVYNLNGQY
+541 AMKVYNLNGQY
-552 VGSTLNNLPKGVYIV
+552 VGSTLGNLPKGVYIV

>member
-1 MKHFLHILVLTLILA
+1 MKHFLHILALTLLWVS
-16 LPLRVCA
+16 PLRVCA
-23 DTVTF
+23 ESVTF
-28 DFTTDGGLHALGI
+28 DFTTDGGLNALGI
-41 GKPNPKKGTDLS
+41 AKPNQGKATNLL
-53 DKGYTLQ
+53 DKGYSLQ
-60 DVTLTQKKNNAST
+60 DVTLTQKQNNAST
-73 PTRIWNSKGNI
+73 PTRIWTSKGNI

-120 ALNDLSWTNKN
+120 ALNGLSWTNDN
-131 SVTNSVTFKA
+131 SVINSVTFKA
-141 SATNNIKTITVNYS
+141 SAANNIHTITVNYS

-175 ASGTKAT
+175 PNGTKAT
-182 LTLTDGNE
+182 LILTDGKE

-205 QEAYVRDATG
+205 QETYVRDTTG
-215 AICFY
+215 AVCFY

-228 VSNQHLAGQITGEYV
+228 VSNQHIAGQITGEYV
-243 VENGVPYFKA
+243 VENGVPCFKA
-253 IPNVTNTSLLVIA
+253 IPDVTNTSLLVIA
-266 APVTEQAVQP
+266 SPVTEQAVQP
-276 TEIEAKNY
+276 KEIKAKNY
-284 LDNTADWVYLKNLTL
+284 LDNTADWVCLKDQTL

-319 EKYTAPYQGA
+319 NKYTAPYQGA
-329 IIDLTG
+329 IIDLAG

-347 PIYLNSHR
+347 PIYLNNHR
-355 PITFV
+355 PVTFV
-360 IDEEKTFVLPQSD
+360 IDEEKAFALPQSD

-399 EEKDLAG
+399 EAKDLAG
-406 AKIAIFTK
+406 AKIATFTK
-414 QVEDNNL
+414 QVEDNTM
-421 IFDDKQTQIEAGK
+421 IFDDKQTPIAAGK

-449 ITLKATKPETVT
+449 ITLKATTPETVT

-467 SFVAVYSPKT
+467 NFVAVYSPKT

-489 DKSLNYPVSVD
+489 DESLNYPVSAD

-531 ITRPFMLTNK
+531 ITRPYMLTDK
-541 VMKVYNLNGQY
+541 AMKVYNLNGQY
-552 VGSTLNNLPKGVYIV
+552 VGSTLSNLPKGVYIV

>member
-1 MKHFLHILVLTLILA
+1 MKHFFHILVLTLILA

-73 PTRIWNSKGNI
+73 STRIWNSKGNI

-120 ALNDLSWTNKN
+120 ALNGSSWTNNN

-141 SATNNIKTITVNYS
+141 SATNNINTITVNYS

-163 AKVNSIK
+163 AKVNCIK

-175 ASGTKAT
+175 ESGTKAT

-205 QEAYVRDATG
+205 QEAYVRDTTG
-215 AICFY
+215 AVCFY

-243 VENGVPYFKA
+243 VENGVPCFKA
-253 IPNVTNTSLLVIA
+253 IPNMTNTSQLVIA

-276 TEIEAKNY
+276 KEIKAKNY
-284 LDNTADWVYLKNLTL
+284 LDNTADWICLKDQTL

-319 EKYTAPYQGA
+319 NKYTAPYQGA
-329 IIDLTG
+329 IIDLAG
-335 IVVPNSGRKEIN
+335 IAVPNSGRKEIN
-347 PIYLNSHR
+347 PIYLNNHR

-360 IDEEKTFVLPQSD
+360 IDEEKAFVLPQSD

-380 LKRTFSA
+380 LKRTFST

-399 EEKDLAG
+399 EEKDLAN
-406 AKIAIFTK
+406 AKIATFTK
-414 QVEDNNL
+414 QVEDNTM

-449 ITLKATKPETVT
+449 ITLKATTPETVT

-489 DKSLNYPVSVD
+489 DESLNYPLNAD

-525 SSTPNA
+525 SSTSDA
-531 ITRPFMLTNK
+531 ITHPYMLTNK

-552 VGSTLNNLPKGVYIV
+552 VSSTLTNLPKGVYIV
-567 NGHKLII
+567 NRHKLII

>member
-28 DFTTDGGLHALGI
+28 DFTTDGGLNALGI
-41 GKPNPKKGTDLS
+41 VKPKQGKATNLL
-53 DKGYTLQ
+53 DKGYSLQ
-60 DVTLTQKKNNAST
+60 DVTLTQKQNNASM

-97 VPAGKQITSIIFT
+97 VPVGKQITSIIFT

-120 ALNDLSWTNKN
+120 ALNGLSWTNNN
-131 SVTNSVTFKA
+131 SVISSVTFKA
-141 SATNNIKTITVNYS
+141 SVTNNINTITVNYS

-163 AKVNSIK
+163 ARVNSIK
-170 ELKTL
+170 ELKAL

-182 LTLTDGNE
+182 LTFTDGNE

-205 QEAYVRDATG
+205 QQAYVRDKTRAV
-215 AICFY
+215 CFY

-276 TEIEAKNY
+276 KEIEAKNY
-284 LDNTADWVYLKNLTL
+284 LDNTADWVCLKDQTL
-299 VDDAL
+299 IDDAL

-329 IIDLTG
+329 IIDLAG

-347 PIYLNSHR
+347 PIYLNNHR

-399 EEKDLAG
+399 EAKDLAG
-406 AKIAIFTK
+406 AKIATFTK
-414 QVEDNNL
+414 QVEDNTL

-449 ITLKATKPETVT
+449 ITLKATTPETMT

-489 DKSLNYPVSVD
+489 DESLNYPVSAD
-500 NKANLLKGLHA
+500 NKTNLLKGLHA
-511 YYRVPATATVKISF
+511 YYRVPATTTVKISF

-531 ITRPFMLTNK
+531 ITRPYMLTDK
-541 VMKVYNLNGQY
+541 AMKVYNLNGQY
-552 VGSTLNNLPKGVYIV
+552 VGSTLSNLPKGVYIV

>member
-1 MKHFLHILVLTLILA
+1 MKHFLHILALTLLWVS
-16 LPLRVCA
+16 PLRVCA

-28 DFTTDGGLHALGI
+28 DFTNDGGLNALGI
-41 GKPNPKKGTDLS
+41 EKPKQGKAANLS

-60 DVTLTQKKNNAST
+60 DVTLMQKKNNAST

-97 VPAGKQITSIIFT
+97 VPAGKQITSIVFT
-110 GNLKSTCNSG
+110 GKLKSTCNSG
-120 ALNDLSWTNKN
+120 ALNGLSWTNN
-131 SVTNSVTFKA
+131 DSVINSVTFKA
-141 SATNNIKTITVNYS
+141 SATNNINTITVNYS

-175 ASGTKAT
+175 ESGTKAT

-215 AICFY
+215 AVCFY

-243 VENGVPYFKA
+243 VENGVPCFKA

-276 TEIEAKNY
+276 KEIEAKNY
-284 LDNTADWVYLKNLTL
+284 LDNTADWVCLKDQTL
-299 VDDAL
+299 IDDAL

-329 IIDLTG
+329 IIDLAG
-335 IVVPNSGRKEIN
+335 IAVPNSERMEIN
-347 PIYLNSHR
+347 PIYLNNHR

-360 IDEEKTFVLPQSD
+360 IDEEKAFVLPQSD

-399 EEKDLAG
+399 EVKDLAG
-406 AKIAIFTK
+406 AKIATFTK
-414 QVEDNNL
+414 QVEDNTM

-449 ITLKATKPETVT
+449 ITLKATTPETVT

-477 LALDKTERYLST
+477 LAVDKTERYLST
-489 DKSLNYPVSVD
+489 DENLNYPVSAD

-525 SSTPNA
+525 SSTSDA
-531 ITRPFMLTNK
+531 ITRPYMLTNK

-552 VGSTLNNLPKGVYIV
+552 VGSTLSDLPKGVYIV

>member
-1 MKHFLHILVLTLILA
+1 M
-16 LPLRVCA
+16 
-23 DTVTF
+23 
-28 DFTTDGGLHALGI
+28 
-41 GKPNPKKGTDLS
+41 
-53 DKGYTLQ
+53 
-60 DVTLTQKKNNAST
+60 
-73 PTRIWNSKGNI
+73 
-84 ELRFYANSELTLS
+84 
-97 VPAGKQITSIIFT
+97 
-110 GNLKSTCNSG
+110 
-120 ALNDLSWTNKN
+120 SWTNNN
-131 SVTNSVTFKA
+131 SVISSVTFKA
-141 SATNNIKTITVNYS
+141 SATNNINTITVNYS

-170 ELKTL
+170 ELKAL

-190 GSMARVLYVFGTGNT
+190 GSMARVLYAFGTGDT

-215 AICFY
+215 AVCFY

-276 TEIEAKNY
+276 KEIEAKNY
-284 LDNTADWVYLKNLTL
+284 LDNTADWVCLKDQTL
-299 VDDAL
+299 INDAL

-329 IIDLTG
+329 IIDLAG

-360 IDEEKTFVLPQSD
+360 IDEEKAFVLPQSD
-373 ITDAAVR
+373 IKDAAVR

-387 DHWDTFAVPFDI
+387 GHWDTFAVPFDI

-406 AKIAIFTK
+406 AKIATFTK
-414 QVEDNNL
+414 QVEDNTM
-421 IFDDKQTQIEAGK
+421 IFDDKQTPIAAGK

-449 ITLKATKPETVT
+449 ITLKTTKPETVT

-489 DKSLNYPVSVD
+489 DESLNYPVSAD

-525 SSTPNA
+525 SSTSDA
-531 ITRPFMLTNK
+531 ITRPYMLTNK